1 MEQDKRT
8 ADDTLANILLEFI
21 ADAEVKE
28 TPCKVR
34 TRTKSVEKARALL
47 LDRSRPPAGPEAVI
61 IETELEED
69 FVVLELTTGTRSG
82 SVNKHLI
89 SSSACGEKATSVKR
103 PGTLPLSA
111 ADPGDPP
118 LFSPSCSY
126 PPQSRMSVHT
136 QSSPTLSASIV
147 PSCNRACSQ
156 SQVICRCNLLLLF
169 NGCVSFRVH
178 LLTHLHV
185 KLKTQQFTKQMQ
197 C

>member
-28 TPCKVR
+28 TPCKLR

-47 LDRSRPPAGPEAVI
+47 LDRSRPPAGPEEVI

-69 FVVLELTTGTRSG
+69 FVVLELTTRSA

-89 SSSACGEKATSVKR
+89 SSSACGEEATSVKR

-126 PPQSRMSVHT
+126 PPPSRMSVHT

-147 PSCNRACSQ
+147 PSCNRASSQ
-156 SQVICRCNLLLLF
+156 SQVICSCNLLLLF
-169 NGCVSFRVH
+169 NGCVAFRVH

-185 KLKTQQFTKQMQ
+185 NVKTQQFTKQMR